1 MNLTNI
7 VGLSLDDNHLTPPDD
22 PIFRTWL
29 KALNPGWEDSQTPC
43 LGSSTLQFKKAK
55 YSVDE
60 DGVSVEI
67 TVERVYASDGAISV
81 ECVSSDGSATAGND
95 YSAVFET
102 LNWGDGD
109 ASDKTFTVDI
119 INDDEPE
126 NNETFIVSLA
136 NPIGGA
142 QIGSPD
148 TATVTIKDDDK
159 SFNCKKTTGI
169 STKDCQALVA
179 LYDSTDGENWENNT
193 GWKTTN
199 KPCNWN
205 GVACQKK
212 RVTGLTLWNNN
223 LKGSIPKD
231 FFKLKKLENLALSN
245 NDLNGTSLNNFKKL
259 KNLDILLIDNCKLS
273 GKIPNSLM
281 KLKKLT
287 IFNLKDNCLKTKVSS
302 GLKEWLDD
310 LNPGWDETQGTDCL
324 Y

>member
-29 KALNPGWEDSQTPC
+29 KVLNPGWEDSQTPC